1 MTIMQVSVPSSLFVD
16 LYELTMAQGFLRKGL
31 GRQRAIF
38 HHFFRRLPWGCSF
51 AVSAGLQPFC
61 QWLSALH
68 FERHQLESLAALRS
82 PSGHPLFEDDF
93 LQTLEHWQ
101 CELDLFA
108 MPEGTLSFPHQPLI
122 RVEGPLWQA
131 QLLETAL
138 LNIVNFSTLVSSL
151 AIPILEA
158 AAPMPV
164 WEFGA
169 RRAQGPNGAFLAS
182 RSAWIAGC
190 AGTSLL
196 QASLDLEIPATG
208 TMAHSWVMAFSSEEK
223 AFHAYAELY
232 PHQTSL
238 LIDTLDTEQG
248 ARYACQVGDWLRSKG
263 SELLAVRI
271 DSGDLAEQSRRV
283 RKILDEHGLSNTKII
298 LSGDL
303 NAEKIRA
310 LHRQGACADILGV
323 GTELCCAA
331 QDPHLTGVYKLAA
344 LQQPD
349 GSWKP
354 CAKLGA
360 DLAKRSQPGRRTV
373 MRCFGADGRWQGD
386 ATVDLLHPES
396 PSENVEIF
404 PQRGEGLASCTS
416 KEDLLTQVMGQGV
429 LLGTLPDTGEVRV
442 RCQEQLSLWKQAS
455 RL

>member
-61 QWLSALH
+61 EWLSALH

-82 PSGHPLFEDDF
+82 PSGHPLFEDEF
-93 LQTLEHWQ
+93 LQTLEHWK

-158 AAPMPV
+158 AAPIPV

-169 RRAQGPNGAFLAS
+169 RRAQGPNGASLAS

-208 TMAHSWVMAFSSEEK
+208 TMAHSWVMAFPSEEE
-223 AFHAYAELY
+223 AFQAYAELY

-248 ARYACQVGDWLRSKG
+248 ALHACRVGDWLRSKDR
-263 SELLAVRI
+263 SFWQSASILAIWQNRAGGYGRSLTSTACQTPRSSSQVTSMLKKFAPCTVRGPALI
-271 DSGDLAEQSRRV
+271 SWGLA
-283 RKILDEHGLSNTKII
+283 LS
-298 LSGDL
+298 
-303 NAEKIRA
+303 
-310 LHRQGACADILGV
+310 
-323 GTELCCAA
+323 CAA
-331 QDPHLTGVYKLAA
+331 QLKIPT
-344 LQQPD
+344 
-349 GSWKP
+349 
-354 CAKLGA
+354 
-360 DLAKRSQPGRRTV
+360 
-373 MRCFGADGRWQGD
+373 
-386 ATVDLLHPES
+386 
-396 PSENVEIF
+396 
-404 PQRGEGLASCTS
+404 
-416 KEDLLTQVMGQGV
+416 
-429 LLGTLPDTGEVRV
+429 
-442 RCQEQLSLWKQAS
+442 
-455 RL
+455 